1 MTLDPA
7 ALADMLEMVGDD
19 PEFVG
24 DIVDTYLA
32 DAPDQLTGMRTA
44 LEAGDLVTLGRLA
57 HTLKG
62 NSRNVGA
69 TALAEIARTLEETGT
84 RRADATDAGPR
95 IDAAA
100 AEFERVTAALEAA
113 RAAGWRG

>member
-7 ALADMLEMVGDD
+7 ALADMLSMVGDD

-32 DAPDQLTGMRTA
+32 DAPAQLTGMHEA
-44 LEAGDLVTLGRLA
+44 LEAGDLATLGRLA

-62 NSRNVGA
+62 NSLNVGA
-69 TALAEIARTLEETGT
+69 TALAEIARTLEEQA
-84 RRADATDAGPR
+84 RRGDVTDAGPR

-100 AEFERVTAALEAA
+100 AEFGRVITALEAA
-113 RAAGWRG
+113 RQAGWNA